1 MPTGTSWTLFKA
13 LMRQAAE
20 VRGALHIRMPVG
32 QSGWQGRPVAF
43 FDRLEGP
50 QPGLSGIIQCS
61 CPFKLVGLIRGCVYA
76 DFDKRVLS
84 RVLPEALKVR
94 PLKVRRWSLP
104 DAPHCKP
111 LREPCRRSG
120 SV

>member
-43 FDRLEGP
+43 FDRLE
-50 QPGLSGIIQCS
+50 
-61 CPFKLVGLIRGCVYA
+61 

-84 RVLPEALKVR
+84 RVLPEALKAFRVCLARSYRVHNCLLTSTPNLGSQSARMKMYSSGKTWRSR
-94 PLKVRRWSLP
+94 P
-104 DAPHCKP
+104 
-111 LREPCRRSG
+111 
-120 SV
+120 